1 MPLNPTSHVFIL
13 GKVCL
18 VTLFFLGR
26 KDRGRKGRGRFC
38 LSLSVSLEGVEKEVL
53 KGSRAEG
60 TRTEGSSV

>member
-1 MPLNPTSHVFIL
+1 M
-13 GKVCL
+13 CL

-53 KGSRAEG
+53 KGSRADG
-60 TRTEGSSV
+60 TRTEGGSV